1 MSPVNAQ
8 KVIDKM
14 AKYIK
19 EATPE
24 PPVLP
29 ALLAP
34 NTLQT
39 TYEFRV
45 KWSNIQSKICDQLSS
60 PIQRQFESIERRLQT
75 LLDISDI
82 TRAERDQLYIK
93 ISAVV
98 HKKPTSRYRIQ
109 KGRELTAAFVQQLIR
124 EKDEKRRLK

>member
-1 MSPVNAQ
+1 
-8 KVIDKM
+8 M

-24 PPVLP
+24 LSVLP
-29 ALLAP
+29 TLPAP
-34 NTLQT
+34 NILQIM
-39 TYEFRV
+39 YEFRV

-60 PIQRQFESIERRLQT
+60 LIQYQFESIEYRLQI

-109 KGRELTAAFVQQLIR
+109 KGRELITTFVQQLIR
-124 EKDEKRRLK
+124 GKDKKRRLKQEK